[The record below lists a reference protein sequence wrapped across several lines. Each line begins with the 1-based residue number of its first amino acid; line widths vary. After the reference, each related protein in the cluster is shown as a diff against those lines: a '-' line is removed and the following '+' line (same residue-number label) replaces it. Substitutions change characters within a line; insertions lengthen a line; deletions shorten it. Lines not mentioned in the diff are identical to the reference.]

1 MRISIILI
9 FALLLS
15 CDSAS
20 NLELPEDNYF
30 LKYFGNDGNQKGV
43 DVEVDSE
50 GNFYLLGS
58 TDSLGGNTEGK
69 ERQIILIKT
78 DAKGDLIW
86 QKYFGTSNVDNA
98 RDLLLTTDNKLAV
111 LANSA
116 PSFETTSV
124 SSDIYIA
131 ILNTN
136 GDILQTKIVGLA
148 NSNEVGYSIS
158 QTNDGFIVAGST
170 TAVEAKG
177 SSLVDTDLTDGLQI
191 RFYSNLA
198 IDYPNWRQKLGSEFS
213 DVIVNLTQSEN
224 GEFSLF
230 GYSNKKLP
238 FTTTTTTRNNYNYW
252 VRAVNSSGNPTREE
266 TYVTDN
272 STDFVLNSVVKTD
285 EGFLLV
291 GQSVVNSGSRLY
303 VSKLSKNLTG
313 AKNFITPQ
321 QGELGTSISVENY
334 GAPNSSIASFNSEI
348 YVFSNE
354 SFKLNNA
361 NWYFDKLNIDGGS
374 SLKEPILFGGEFDDK
389 IGAIKVLKDGKI
401 VMIGTMAIGTRGS
414 EQKMTLIK
422 VNSSGKFAR

>member
-20 NLELPEDNYF
+20 NLELPQDNYF
-30 LKYFGNDGNQKGV
+30 FKYFGNDGTQTGV
-43 DVEVDSE
+43 DLEVDSE
-50 GNFYLLGS
+50 GNIYLLGS
-58 TDSLGGNTEGK
+58 TDSASS
-69 ERQIILIKT
+69 IMLIKT
-78 DAKGDLIW
+78 DSKGDLIW
-86 QKYFGTSNVDNA
+86 QKYFGTNNADKA

-116 PSFETTSV
+116 PSFATTSV

-136 GDILQTKIVGLA
+136 GDILQTKIVGQA
-148 NSNEVGYSIS
+148 SSNEVGYSIS

-177 SSLVDTDLTDGLQI
+177 STLVDTDLTDGLQI

-198 IDYPNWRQKLGSEFS
+198 IDYPTTWRQKVGSEFS
-213 DVIVNLTQSEN
+213 DVIVNLTQNEN

-238 FTTTTTTRNNYNYW
+238 FSTSTRNNYNYW
-252 VRAVNSSGNPTREE
+252 VRTINSFGEPTRVE

-272 STDFVLNSVVKTD
+272 STDFVLNSAIKTD

-291 GQSVVNSGSRLY
+291 GQSAVNSGSKLY
-303 VSKLSKNLTG
+303 VSRLSKNLSFT
-313 AKNFITPQ
+313 KNFPHVD
-321 QGELGTSISVENY
+321 LGIPISLEKY
-334 GAPNSSIASFNSEI
+334 DRAPNSSIASFNSEI
-348 YVFSNE
+348 YLFSNH
-354 SFKLNNA
+354 SFNDQSY
-361 NWYFDKLNIDGGS
+361 WYFDKLSSDGVS
-374 SLKEPILFGGEFDDK
+374 SLKERVLFGGEFEDE
-389 IGAIKVLKDGKI
+389 IGAIKVLKDGRI
-401 VMIGTMAIGTRGS
+401 VMIGTMAIGSRGS
-414 EQKMTLIK
+414 EQKMTLVK
-422 VNSSGKFAR
+422 VNSSGKFAK

>member
-170 TAVEAKG
+170 TAVQPKG
-177 SSLVDTDLTDGLQI
+177 STLIDTDLTDGLQI
-191 RFYSNLA
+191 RFFSNLA

-213 DVIVNLTQSEN
+213 DVIVNLTQNEN

-238 FTTTTTTRNNYNYW
+238 FSTSTRNNYNYW
-252 VRAVNSSGNPTREE
+252 VRTINSFGEPTREE
-266 TYVTDN
+266 TYITDN
-272 STDFVLNSVVKTD
+272 STDFVLNSVVKTED
-285 EGFLLV
+285 GFLLA
-291 GQSVVNSGSRLY
+291 GQSAMTSGSRLF
-303 VSKLSKNLTG
+303 VSRLSRNLSVT
-313 AKNFITPQ
+313 KNFTSSDI
-321 QGELGTSISVENY
+321 GISISVENY
-334 GAPNSSIASFNSEI
+334 GATNASIASFNSEI
-348 YVFSNE
+348 YVLSNE
-354 SFKLNNA
+354 SLRLNNV
-361 NWYFDKLNIDGGS
+361 NWYFDKLSIDGLSG
-374 SLKEPILFGGEFDDK
+374 LTQPILFGGEFEDK

-401 VMIGTMAIGTRGS
+401 VMLGTMAIGTRGS
-414 EQKMTLIK
+414 EQKMTLVK
-422 VNSSGKFAR
+422 VNSSGKFAE